1 MKYIKTFE
9 LRKQKDTIIYENED
23 FKIYQNST
31 GLKVYESKYRECGA
45 FFIIACLIR
54 EKSQYLNDENFRNI
68 EINDNDVKECLN
80 NLEMDPKIL
89 GYEKLPNTKKF
100 RSSSINCFI
109 GDKTFCEVLPENVYI
124 NIIFRYSPIIGKSIE
139 KSKTF
144 GELIDKFKVIREDIR
159 ENLPYEMSMNKYNL

>member
-31 GLKVYESKYRECGA
+31 GLKVYESKYQACGA

-68 EINDNDVKECLN
+68 QYQNPKYKFEHVKLYGTDD
-80 NLEMDPKIL
+80 LL
-89 GYEKLPNTKKF
+89 A
-100 RSSSINCFI
+100 
-109 GDKTFCEVLPENVYI
+109 
-124 NIIFRYSPIIGKSIE
+124 
-139 KSKTF
+139 
-144 GELIDKFKVIREDIR
+144 
-159 ENLPYEMSMNKYNL
+159 